1 MSWGSVRGHDRVVAS
16 LRRAAEG
23 GRLPHAL
30 LFVGPEGVGKR
41 LFAQTLAQALLC
53 ERSRESAFEP
63 CGACPACHQVA
74 AGSHP
79 DVLTVSKPEDRHEL
93 PIDAIR
99 QLNHDLALAP
109 MRGRRRLA
117 IVDDADDL
125 SDEASNAFLKTLEE
139 PPPGAVLIL
148 VGTAPELQLDTIL
161 SRCRVVRF
169 EPLAEADLGPI
180 LLAQGLAST
189 PAEAA
194 ALAARAEGSVSRAAG
209 LADPALG
216 PFRRELI
223 AAVSSPRGFDAPA
236 LARKLEAFSKEAGKE
251 SAAVR
256 GRASLLA
263 GELARFF
270 RLALWQSAGQIPP
283 SHDPDDRKAALEL
296 GRRLSPESASRLI
309 ERCLDA
315 DYHIARKA
323 YLPLVFDALMHDL
336 SDVLRP
342 AAHSESRESR

>member
-1 MSWGSVRGHDRVVAS
+1 MSWGPVRGHDPVVSA
-16 LRRAAEG
+16 LRQTVEA

-30 LFVGPEGVGKR
+30 LFVGREGVGKH

-53 ERSRESAFEP
+53 ERRLETLLDP
-63 CGACPACHQVA
+63 CGQCPSCHQVI

-79 DVLTVSKPEDRHEL
+79 DVLSVSKPEERHEL

-99 QLNHDLALAP
+99 QLNHDLAMAP
-109 MRGRRRLA
+109 MRGRRRIA
-117 IVDDADDL
+117 IVDDADNL

-148 VGTAPELQLDTIL
+148 IGTAPELQLDTIL

-169 EPLAEADLGPI
+169 GPLADADLEQVLLDRGIVSTLAEA
-180 LLAQGLAST
+180 AVLAS
-189 PAEAA
+189 
-194 ALAARAEGSVSRAAG
+194 RAEGSVSRAAG
-209 LADPALG
+209 LADPQFG
-216 PFRRELI
+216 PFRRDLI
-223 AAVSSPRGFDAPA
+223 DAIAHARFFDAPA
-236 LARKLEAFSKEAGKE
+236 LSRKLELFSKEAGKE

-256 GRASLLA
+256 GRASLLV

-270 RLALWQSAGQIPP
+270 RLVLWQTAGQIPP
-283 SHDPDDRKAALEL
+283 SPDLDDRKAALEL
-296 GRRLSPESASRLI
+296 GRLLSPELASRLI

-323 YLPLVFDALMHDL
+323 YLPLVFDSLLHDL
-336 SDVLRP
+336 AALLEP
-342 AAHSESRESR
+342 AMASTH

>member
-1 MSWGSVRGHDRVVAS
+1 M
-16 LRRAAEG
+16 
-23 GRLPHAL
+23 PHAL

-53 ERSRESAFEP
+53 ERRPEAAFDP
-63 CGACPACHQVA
+63 CGECPSCHQVT
-74 AGSHP
+74 AGRHP

-99 QLNHDLALAP
+99 QLNHDLSMAP
-109 MRGRRRLA
+109 MHGRRRLA

-148 VGTAPELQLDTIL
+148 VGTASELQLDTIL

-169 EPLAEADLGPI
+169 EPLEPHDLEPI
-180 LLAQGLAST
+180 LLDHGLASD
-189 PAEAA
+189 PAEAK
-194 ALAARAEGSVSRAAG
+194 ALASRAEGSVGRAIG
-209 LADPALG
+209 LADPSLG
-216 PFRRELI
+216 PFRRAMLDEV
-223 AAVSSPRGFDAPA
+223 ANPHGFDAPS
-236 LARKLEAFSKEAGKE
+236 LARRLDAFCKEAGKE

-256 GRASLLA
+256 GRASLLV

-270 RLALWQSAGQIPP
+270 RLALWQTTGQHAPT
-283 SHDPDDRKAALEL
+283 SDTDDRKAAHDL
-296 GRRLSPESASRLI
+296 GGRLTPETAARLI

-323 YLPLVFDALMHDL
+323 YLPLVFDSLLHDL
-336 SDVLRP
+336 ATLLHAPPRVP
-342 AAHSESRESR
+342 ASR